1 MRQNILET
9 FMGGIVLIL
18 AASILIFAYTSS
30 KSSTVKGYPITA
42 KFDRIDG
49 LVTGTDVKMSGIK
62 IGSITK
68 VVLDPQTYLAVVTMT
83 INPSVKL
90 PEDTV
95 AEVSSEGLLGGKFMA
110 LIPGGADQ
118 MLTPGGEIQYT
129 QSSVNLESL
138 IGKLMFGKDNDKDK
152 SKDKDKNQ
160 TVDVKDSPNE
170 DSSPHP

>member
-18 AASILIFAYTSS
+18 AAALLIFAYTSS

-49 LVTGTDVKMSGIK
+49 LVAGTDVKMSGIK
-62 IGSITK
+62 IGSISK

-110 LIPGGADQ
+110 LVPGGADK
-118 MLTPGGEIQYT
+118 MLAPNGEIQYT

-138 IGKLMFGKDNDKDK
+138 IGKLMFGKDSDKDK
-152 SKDKDKNQ
+152 KKDKEEAQD
-160 TVDVKDSPNE
+160 TKDSISE